1 MSTPMELIK
10 KRRAQAVHSI
20 IEKGYLKTR
29 ICICM
34 STGGLAAGA
43 QEVYDVFKNAIEDG
57 SLKDVYLS
65 PKGCA
70 GRCSLDPMVEVIM
83 PGKIPIK
90 YQKITPDRAREI
102 IERHL
107 KNGEVIKDWQF
118 Q

>member
-10 KRRAQAVHSI
+10 KRRTQAVRSI

-29 ICICM
+29 IYICM
-34 STGGLAAGA
+34 ATGGLAAGA
-43 QEVYDVFKNAIEDG
+43 QEVYDVFKSAIDDG

-65 PKGCA
+65 PKGCP
-70 GRCSLDPMVEVIM
+70 GRCSLDPLVEVIA

-107 KNGEVIKDWQF
+107 KKGEVIKEWQI